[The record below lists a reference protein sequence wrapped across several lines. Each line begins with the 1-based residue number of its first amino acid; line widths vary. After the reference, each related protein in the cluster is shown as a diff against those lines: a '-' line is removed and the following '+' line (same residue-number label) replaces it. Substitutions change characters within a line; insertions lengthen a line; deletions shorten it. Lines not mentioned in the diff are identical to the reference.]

1 MVLTLPVATAAAT
14 FLMKHYSDAFA
25 TEKKKNEE
33 IDKIKNVT
41 KLRN

>member
-1 MVLTLPVATAAAT
+1 
-14 FLMKHYSDAFA
+14 MKHYSDAFA

-41 KLRN
+41 KLRNWVSTKLNEGWE